1 MISQFGY
8 VHKYMDSI
16 KDFKE
21 KLSNPNN
28 SISAA
33 EARLGKAV
41 QFKVTVFLNTLM
53 VT

>member
-21 KLSNPNN
+21 KLSNPNH
-28 SISAA
+28 SLSAA
-33 EARLGKAV
+33 DARLGKAV
-41 QFKVTVFLNTLM
+41 EFKVRQA
-53 VT
+53 